1 MRSEMRSSTARV
13 RSRAAVLSGAIAALL
28 SAGVLAAGP
37 ANASDEGVYSYTS
50 SKGGYGFAHYTSDAS
65 GYGAT
70 LRACDRGTPDG
81 LRAVAE
87 VWRNS
92 DGGGY
97 YEVSDANGS
106 NGDCVSAHIPEPAKG
121 QYMKLRSCLR
131 DRATGYDQYC
141 RTITF
146 VLT

>member
-1 MRSEMRSSTARV
+1 MKRGVRASTAGGG
-13 RSRAAVLSGAIAALL
+13 SRAAVLFGATVALL
-28 SAGVLAAGP
+28 GAGVLAAGP
-37 ANASDEGVYSYTS
+37 AYASDEGAYSYTS

-70 LRACDRGTPDG
+70 LKACDRGTPDG

-106 NGDCVSAHIPEPAKG
+106 NGDCVSTRIPEPAKG

-131 DRATGYDQYC
+131 NTAAGHDQFC